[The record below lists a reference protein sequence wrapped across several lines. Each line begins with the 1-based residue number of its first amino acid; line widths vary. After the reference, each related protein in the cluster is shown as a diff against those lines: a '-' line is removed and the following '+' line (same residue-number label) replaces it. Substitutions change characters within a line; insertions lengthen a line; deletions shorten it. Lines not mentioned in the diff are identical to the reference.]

1 MAMIC
6 VALSALMEI
15 SGVAFFKTELNPIRI
30 GLFIAAIILLIVA
43 VLLIFKTEKAFNN
56 KD

>member
-43 VLLIFKTEKAFNN
+43 VVLIFKTEMRHN
-56 KD
+56 KS